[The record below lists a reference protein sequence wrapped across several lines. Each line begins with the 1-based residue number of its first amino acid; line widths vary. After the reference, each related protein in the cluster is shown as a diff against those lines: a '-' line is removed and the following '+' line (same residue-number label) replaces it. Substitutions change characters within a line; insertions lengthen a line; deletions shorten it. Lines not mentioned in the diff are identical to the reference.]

1 MVINIIG
8 DCDKRAVL
16 YTVMKIAQTLGD
28 VLVVTSSSRLCKL
41 SDTRESGGHYQNTMI
56 CVTDQGI
63 DDFFED
69 FGYSAD
75 DFSYVI
81 IDNIVSADADLYIY
95 VEGMAMSEFDKDLL
109 EFIEDYAT
117 IPLYKG
123 KMLDGSA
130 PYKIEQFESLR
141 DMCPVS
147 KQVAIEVS
155 KVLSKKIG
163 TSSDNLLKMALS
175 YKTGARAK
183 PQSKANSN
191 TTPVGRAKR
200 SLQRRGK

>member
-63 DDFFED
+63 DDFFAD
-69 FGYSAD
+69 FGYALE
-75 DFSYVI
+75 DFEFVI
-81 IDNIVSADADLYIY
+81 IDNIVSAEADVYLY
-95 VEGMAMSEFDKDLL
+95 VEGMAMSDFDKDLL
-109 EFIEDYAT
+109 EFIEDYVT

-123 KMLDGSA
+123 KLLDA
-130 PYKIEQFESLR
+130 NAVYKMDQFEALH
-141 DMCPVS
+141 DMCPIS
-147 KQVAIEVS
+147 KQVAIKVS
-155 KVLSKKIG
+155 QVLAKPLG
-163 TSSDNLLKMALS
+163 TTSDNLLKIALS
-175 YKTGARAK
+175 YKTGQKGK
-183 PQSKANSN
+183 PTSKANSS
-191 TTPVGRAKR
+191 TTTVGKAKSALKRRAR
-200 SLQRRGK
+200 